1 MDLISLRQPQSVGK
15 KLATAERPSATR
27 NWRVLVASSSES
39 FRRLWAGKPE
49 YETVEMKEA
58 AGGADAL
65 AKLESE
71 DWGEVLLDRHLHD
84 LDVEEVLRIIR
95 GRHPHLLVRI
105 VDSGLSAGQESD
117 AGEPPILITPNAAFL
132 EESSRAGQSLYDTAV
147 SSGDGQRAIG
157 KATPRVEPL
166 PGMMGDGPSLEQ
178 IYHLAR
184 LVSPRQTTV
193 LITGETGT
201 GKELV
206 ARGIHQISP
215 RAKYPFVVVNCAAIP
230 EQLLEA
236 ELFGHAR
243 GAFTGAVQSRLGRIH
258 VAQGGT
264 LFLDE
269 VGELP
274 LSMQAKLLRFLQ
286 DGEVQRLGS
295 SDVFRVDVRVISAT
309 NIDLRRS
316 VHQKLF
322 RQDLYYRLAVF
333 PIELPPLRQRRED
346 ILPLAAHFLAS
357 LCEQTEYPPK
367 EISPA
372 AMAALRQYSWPGNVR
387 ELQHAI
393 ERAFILAGDERQLRP
408 AHFSLSEPASP
419 VREI

>member
-1 MDLISLRQPQSVGK
+1 MSK
-15 KLATAERPSATR
+15 AETHSAIR
-27 NWRVLVASSSES
+27 NSRVLVASSSES
-39 FRRLWAGKPE
+39 FRRSWVGKPE
-49 YETVEMKEA
+49 YETSEMEEA

-65 AKLESE
+65 AKLDSE
-71 DWGEVLLDRHLHD
+71 NWGEVLLDRHLHD
-84 LDVEEVLRIIR
+84 LDVDEVLQIIR
-95 GRHPHLLVRI
+95 LRHPHLLVRV
-105 VDSGLSAGQESD
+105 VDSGLGADEGREV
-117 AGEPPILITPNAAFL
+117 
-132 EESSRAGQSLYDTAV
+132 EESAHILSTAPVLSQPDMDREESFHDAAGPSEDRKR
-147 SSGDGQRAIG
+147 GMRKI
-157 KATPRVEPL
+157 PPPVEPL
-166 PGMMGDGPSLEQ
+166 PGMMGDGPCLEQ
-178 IYHLAR
+178 IYRLAR

-215 RAKYPFVVVNCAAIP
+215 RTKCPFVVVNCAAIP

-309 NIDLRRS
+309 NIDLLRS

-333 PIELPPLRQRRED
+333 PIELPSLRQRRED
-346 ILPLAAHFLAS
+346 IAPLAAHFLDS
-357 LCEQTEYPPK
+357 LCQQTEYPPK
-367 EISPA
+367 EISPSA
-372 AMAALRQYSWPGNVR
+372 VAYLRQYSWPGNVR

-408 AHFSLSEPASP
+408 AHFSLSEMALA

>member
-1 MDLISLRQPQSVGK
+1 MV
-15 KLATAERPSATR
+15 TAETQAPIR
-27 NWRVLVASSSES
+27 NSRVLVASSSES
-39 FRRLWAGKPE
+39 FRKLWSGKPE
-49 YETVEMKEA
+49 YERVFMEEA

-65 AKLESE
+65 EKLESE
-71 DWGEVLLDRHLHD
+71 NWGEVLLDKHLHD
-84 LDVEEVLRIIR
+84 LDANEVLQIIR
-95 GRHPHLLVRI
+95 GRHPHILVRV
-105 VDSGLSAGQESD
+105 VDSLDEADIKQAARLDNPCEIPGPANAGPGMDLDE
-117 AGEPPILITPNAAFL
+117 IFKN
-132 EESSRAGQSLYDTAV
+132 EEIFREKGANEEGVGRTFTEA
-147 SSGDGQRAIG
+147 
-157 KATPRVEPL
+157 L
-166 PGMMGDGPSLEQ
+166 PGMIGNGTALEETFK
-178 IYHLAR
+178 LAR

-193 LITGETGT
+193 LINGETGT

-215 RAKYPFVVVNCAAIP
+215 RAKAPFVVVNCAAIP

-274 LSMQAKLLRFLQ
+274 LGMQAKILRFLQ

-309 NIDLRRS
+309 NVDLQRA
-316 VHQKLF
+316 VQLKTF

-333 PIELPPLRQRRED
+333 PIGLPALRQRKED
-346 ILPLAAHFLAS
+346 ILPLALHFLGKF
-357 LCEQTEYPPK
+357 CEEGGYPSK
-367 EISPA
+367 EISSA
-372 AMAALRQYSWPGNVR
+372 VSLVLRQHSWPGNVR

-393 ERAFILAGDERQLRP
+393 ERAFILSGEERQLRP
-408 AHFSLSEPASP
+408 VHFSLSEFTP

>member
-1 MDLISLRQPQSVGK
+1 MQVAETQSVI
-15 KLATAERPSATR
+15 RHS
-27 NWRVLVASSSES
+27 RVLIASSNED
-39 FRRLWAGKPE
+39 FRRQWIGNPE
-49 YETVEMKEA
+49 YGAADVEEA

-71 DWGEVLLDRHLHD
+71 NWGEVLLDRRLHD
-84 LDVEEVLRIIR
+84 LDVNEVLHIIR
-95 GRHPHLLVRI
+95 TRHPHLLVRL
-105 VDSGLSAGQESD
+105 VDSDVNAIAAADVPEVANDSIPADFASLAEGGMQATIGD
-117 AGEPPILITPNAAFL
+117 AAAAPAR
-132 EESSRAGQSLYDTAV
+132 EDKIQKRHSL
-147 SSGDGQRAIG
+147 
-157 KATPRVEPL
+157 VEPL
-166 PGMMGDGPSLEQ
+166 PGMMGDGPGLEQ
-178 IYHLAR
+178 TYRLAR
-184 LVSPRQTTV
+184 LVAPRQTTV

-206 ARGIHQISP
+206 ARGIHQISL
-215 RAKYPFVVVNCAAIP
+215 RAKNAFVVVNCAAIP

-258 VAQGGT
+258 AAQGGT

-274 LSMQAKLLRFLQ
+274 LGMQAKLLRFLQ

-295 SDVFRVDVRVISAT
+295 PDVFRVDVRVISAT
-309 NIDLRRS
+309 NINLQRS
-316 VHQKLF
+316 VQEKLF

-333 PIELPPLRQRRED
+333 PLELPPLRQRYED
-346 ILPLAAHFLAS
+346 IVPLAEHFLDTLA
-357 LCEQTEYPPK
+357 EQSGIPAKTL
-367 EISPA
+367 SPSA
-372 AMAALRQYSWPGNVR
+372 AAVLRQYGWPGNVR

-393 ERAFILAGDERQLRP
+393 ERAFILGAEERTLRA
-408 AHFSLSEPASP
+408 AHFSLPDAIAP

>member
-1 MDLISLRQPQSVGK
+1 MVK
-15 KLATAERPSATR
+15 ME
-27 NWRVLVASSSES
+27 
-39 FRRLWAGKPE
+39 
-49 YETVEMKEA
+49 EA

-65 AKLESE
+65 EKLESE

-84 LDVEEVLRIIR
+84 LDANEVLQIIR
-95 GRHPHLLVRI
+95 GRHPHVLVRV
-105 VDSGLSAGQESD
+105 VDSALDPGESGD
-117 AGEPPILITPNAAFL
+117 PTDSPHPILPVPLRFEPNFDL
-132 EESSRAGQSLYDTAV
+132 GESFDNAV
-147 SSGDGQRAIG
+147 LPDENRTRGMEKPR
-157 KATPRVEPL
+157 PRVEPL
-166 PGMMGDGPSLEQ
+166 PGMMGNGPGLEQ
-178 IYHLAR
+178 IYRLAR
-184 LVSPRQTTV
+184 LVGPRQTTV
-193 LITGETGT
+193 LINGETGT

-206 ARGIHQISP
+206 ARGIHQIGP
-215 RAKYPFVVVNCAAIP
+215 RAKSPFVVVNCAAIP

-269 VGELP
+269 IGELP

-309 NIDLRRS
+309 NVDLLRS
-316 VHQKLF
+316 VQQRLF

-333 PIELPPLRQRRED
+333 PIDLPPLRQRRED
-346 ILPLAAHFLAS
+346 ILPLASHFLESFCVQAG
-357 LCEQTEYPPK
+357 YPSK
-367 EISPA
+367 EFSSPA
-372 AMAALRQYSWPGNVR
+372 AAILRQYSWPGNVR
-387 ELQHAI
+387 ELQHVV
-393 ERAFILAGDERQLRP
+393 ERAFILSGDERQLRP
-408 AHFSLSEPASP
+408 AHFSLLEMTPP

>member
-1 MDLISLRQPQSVGK
+1 M
-15 KLATAERPSATR
+15 ATGETHAAIR
-27 NWRVLVASSSES
+27 NSRVLVASSNES
-39 FRRLWAGKPE
+39 FRRLFVGKPG
-49 YETVEMKEA
+49 YESVEMEEA

-71 DWGEVLLDRHLHD
+71 NWGEVLLDRHLHD
-84 LDVEEVLRIIR
+84 LDIDEVLQIIR
-95 GRHPHLLVRI
+95 SRYPRLLVRV
-105 VDSGLSAGQESD
+105 VDSDPGSGENREIQEPARIRPPNSVDVDPDDIRDESYRPAAILSEDSM
-117 AGEPPILITPNAAFL
+117 GEIVNIH
-132 EESSRAGQSLYDTAV
+132 QH
-147 SSGDGQRAIG
+147 
-157 KATPRVEPL
+157 VEPL
-166 PGMMGDGPSLEQ
+166 PGMMGDGPGLEQ
-178 IYHLAR
+178 IYRLAR
-184 LVSPRQTTV
+184 LVSPRHTTV

-215 RAKYPFVVVNCAAIP
+215 RAKCPFVVVNCAAIP

-243 GAFTGAVQSRLGRIH
+243 GAFTGAVTSRLGRIH
-258 VAQGGT
+258 AAQGGT

-309 NIDLRRS
+309 NIDLLRS

-346 ILPLAAHFLAS
+346 IFPLASHFLDS
-357 LCEQTEYPPK
+357 LCEQTEYPSK
-367 EISPA
+367 EISPSA
-372 AMAALRQYSWPGNVR
+372 IIYLRQYSWPGNVR
-387 ELQHAI
+387 ELEHAI
-393 ERAFILAGDERQLRP
+393 ERAFILAGDERQLRTV
-408 AHFSLSEPASP
+408 HFSLSEAIPS

>member
-1 MDLISLRQPQSVGK
+1 M
-15 KLATAERPSATR
+15 ATAGTQSAIR
-27 NWRVLVASSSES
+27 NSRVLVASSNES
-39 FRRLWAGKPE
+39 FRRLWAAKPG
-49 YETVEMKEA
+49 YESVEMEEA

-71 DWGEVLLDRHLHD
+71 NWGEVLLDRRLHD
-84 LDVEEVLRIIR
+84 LDADEVLRIIHA
-95 GRHPHLLVRI
+95 RHPHLLVRV
-105 VDSGLSAGQESD
+105 VDSDRAAGDDCEVQES
-117 AGEPPILITPNAAFL
+117 ARTLPSIPLPEEPDNP
-132 EESSRAGQSLYDTAV
+132 
-147 SSGDGQRAIG
+147 SGDCLHDAAVPSPERKQGIAKISQ
-157 KATPRVEPL
+157 RVEPL
-166 PGMMGDGPSLEQ
+166 PGMMGDGPGLEQ
-178 IYHLAR
+178 IYRLAR

-206 ARGIHQISP
+206 ARAIHQISP
-215 RAKYPFVVVNCAAIP
+215 RAKSPFVVVNCAAIP

-309 NIDLRRS
+309 NIDLLRS
-316 VHQKLF
+316 VHEKQF

-346 ILPLAAHFLAS
+346 IVPLAAHFLDR
-357 LCEQTEYPPK
+357 LCEQTEYPSK
-367 EISPA
+367 EISPSA
-372 AMAALRQYSWPGNVR
+372 VVHLRQYSWPGNVR
-387 ELQHAI
+387 ELEHAI

-408 AHFSLSEPASP
+408 AHFSLSEAASS

>member
-1 MDLISLRQPQSVGK
+1 MV
-15 KLATAERPSATR
+15 TAVTHSAIR
-27 NWRVLVASSSES
+27 CSRVLVASSNES
-39 FRRLWAGKPE
+39 FRRRWIENSE
-49 YETVEMKEA
+49 YNAAQMGVA

-71 DWGEVLLDRHLHD
+71 NWSEVVLDRELHD
-84 LDVEEVLRIIR
+84 LDVDEVLAIIR
-95 GRHPHLLVRI
+95 ERHPDLPVR
-105 VDSGLSAGQESD
+105 VLDSDLAAAECGDSRESRRMPFSIPR
-117 AGEPPILITPNAAFL
+117 GREPDDFGYESISGSIAAVEDRHWEPGF
-132 EESSRAGQSLYDTAV
+132 A
-147 SSGDGQRAIG
+147 
-157 KATPRVEPL
+157 PPHRVEPL
-166 PGMMGDGPSLEQ
+166 PGMMGDGPGLEE
-178 IYHLAR
+178 IYRLAR
-184 LVSPRQTTV
+184 LVGPRQTTV
-193 LITGETGT
+193 LISGETGT

-215 RAKYPFVVVNCAAIP
+215 RSKSPFVVVNCAAIP

-309 NIDLRRS
+309 NIDLLRS
-316 VHQKLF
+316 VQEKRF

-333 PIELPPLRQRRED
+333 PIELPPLREREED
-346 ILPLAAHFLAS
+346 IVPLAAHFLDS
-357 LCEQTEYPPK
+357 LCEQAVVPLK
-367 EISPA
+367 KISA
-372 AMAALRQYSWPGNVR
+372 SAAALLHKYPWPGNVR
-387 ELQHAI
+387 ELQHAV
-393 ERAFILAGDERQLRP
+393 ERAFILAGDELHLRAP
-408 AHFSLSEPASP
+408 HFHLPEVTLP

>member
-1 MDLISLRQPQSVGK
+1 MEV
-15 KLATAERPSATR
+15 
-27 NWRVLVASSSES
+27 
-39 FRRLWAGKPE
+39 
-49 YETVEMKEA
+49 A

-71 DWGEVLLDRHLHD
+71 NWGEVLLDRQLHD
-84 LDVEEVLRIIR
+84 LDVNEVLQIIR
-95 GRHPHLLVRI
+95 DRHPDLLVRI
-105 VDSGLSAGQESD
+105 VDSDPAAPDCGDSDESQRRYFSAQG
-117 AGEPPILITPNAAFL
+117 AGEPDYIECKSTSVVSVRDRDDWPGPACPH
-132 EESSRAGQSLYDTAV
+132 RA
-147 SSGDGQRAIG
+147 
-157 KATPRVEPL
+157 EPL
-166 PGMMGDGPSLEQ
+166 PGMMGDGPGLEQ
-178 IYHLAR
+178 IYRLAR
-184 LVSPRQTTV
+184 LVGPRQTTV
-193 LITGETGT
+193 LIAGETGT

-215 RAKYPFVVVNCAAIP
+215 RSKSPFVVVNCAAIP

-258 VAQGGT
+258 VAHGGT

-309 NIDLRRS
+309 NIDLLHWVQEKR
-316 VHQKLF
+316 F

-333 PIELPPLRQRRED
+333 PIELPPLRERQED
-346 ILPLAAHFLAS
+346 IVPFAAHFLDS
-357 LCEQTEYPPK
+357 LCEQAVVPLK
-367 EISPA
+367 KISSTA
-372 AMAALRQYSWPGNVR
+372 ATLMRQYSWPGNVR
-387 ELQHAI
+387 ELQHAV
-393 ERAFILAGDERQLRP
+393 ERAFILAGDELHLC
-408 AHFSLSEPASP
+408 ATHFHLPESSRHP

>member
-1 MDLISLRQPQSVGK
+1 M
-15 KLATAERPSATR
+15 ATAEMHSAIR
-27 NWRVLVASSSES
+27 NSRVLVASSNEA

-49 YETVEMKEA
+49 YETADMGEA

-71 DWGEVLLDRHLHD
+71 NWGEVLLDRHLHD
-84 LDVEEVLRIIR
+84 LDVDEVLQIIR
-95 GRHPHLLVRI
+95 GRHPHLLVRV
-105 VDSGLSAGQESD
+105 VDSDFD
-117 AGEPPILITPNAAFL
+117 AGKGGDVEEPPRVIA
-132 EESSRAGQSLYDTAV
+132 SSEL
-147 SSGDGQRAIG
+147 SSGVQFDREIPFLPAAVPIEDRQRNIG
-157 KATPRVEPL
+157 KMPLPVEPL
-166 PGMMGDGPSLEQ
+166 PGMMGDGPGLEQ
-178 IYHLAR
+178 IYRLAR
-184 LVSPRQTTV
+184 LVGPRQTTV

-215 RAKYPFVVVNCAAIP
+215 RAKSPFVVVNCAAIP

-274 LSMQAKLLRFLQ
+274 LGMQVKLLRFLQ

-295 SDVFRVDVRVISAT
+295 SDVFRVDVRIISAT
-309 NIDLRRS
+309 NIDLLRS

-346 ILPLAAHFLAS
+346 IIPLACHFLDL
-357 LCEQTEYPPK
+357 LCEQTEYPSK
-367 EISPA
+367 EISHSA
-372 AMAALRQYSWPGNVR
+372 VALLRQYSWPGNVR
-387 ELQHAI
+387 ELEHAI
-393 ERAFILAGDERQLRP
+393 ERAFILAGDDQQLRP
-408 AHFSLSEPASP
+408 SHFSLSETALP

>member
-1 MDLISLRQPQSVGK
+1 ME
-15 KLATAERPSATR
+15 TPSALR
-27 NWRVLVASSSES
+27 NARVLIASSNEA
-39 FRRLWAGKPE
+39 FRRQWIGNPE
-49 YETVEMKEA
+49 YEAMDIEEA

-71 DWGEVLLDRHLHD
+71 NWGEVLLDRRLHD
-84 LDVEEVLRIIR
+84 LDVDEVVRIIR
-95 GRHPHLLVRI
+95 MRHPRLLVRLL
-105 VDSGLSAGQESD
+105 DSGAVLAD
-117 AGEPPILITPNAAFL
+117 AGNVPETTPATAP
-132 EESSRAGQSLYDTAV
+132 DTAIDAVLNVLPREKTKKEQIFVHGAIESVELRV
-147 SSGDGQRAIG
+147 SVERVAETNISQ
-157 KATPRVEPL
+157 PCVEPL
-166 PGMMGDGPSLEQ
+166 PGMMGGGPGLEQ
-178 IYHLAR
+178 IYRLAR
-184 LVSPRQTTV
+184 LVAPRQTTV

-206 ARGIHQISP
+206 ARGIHQISS
-215 RAKYPFVVVNCAAIP
+215 RAKSPFVVVNCAAIP

-258 VAQGGT
+258 AAHGGT

-295 SDVFRVDVRVISAT
+295 SDVFRMDVRVISAT
-309 NIDLRRS
+309 NVNLLRC
-316 VHQKLF
+316 VQEKQF

-333 PIELPPLRQRRED
+333 PLELPPLRQRIED
-346 ILPLAAHFLAS
+346 IVPLAEHFL
-357 LCEQTEYPPK
+357 
-367 EISPA
+367 EILSRQSGTLQKTLSTSVSVV
-372 AMAALRQYSWPGNVR
+372 LRQHCWPGNVR

-393 ERAFILAGDERQLRP
+393 ERAFILAGDQRQLQPDYFTFPEGEAR
-408 AHFSLSEPASP
+408 
-419 VREI
+419 

>member
-1 MDLISLRQPQSVGK
+1 M
-15 KLATAERPSATR
+15 ATAEMHSAIR
-27 NWRVLVASSSES
+27 NSRVLVASSNEA

-49 YETVEMKEA
+49 YETADMGEA

-71 DWGEVLLDRHLHD
+71 NWGEVLLDRHLHD
-84 LDVEEVLRIIR
+84 LDVDEVLQIIR
-95 GRHPHLLVRI
+95 GRHPHLLVRV
-105 VDSGLSAGQESD
+105 VDSDFD
-117 AGEPPILITPNAAFL
+117 AGKGGDVEEPPRVIA
-132 EESSRAGQSLYDTAV
+132 SSEL
-147 SSGDGQRAIG
+147 SSGVQFDREISFLPAAVPIEDRQRHIG
-157 KATPRVEPL
+157 KMPLPVEPL
-166 PGMMGDGPSLEQ
+166 PGMMGDGPGLEQ
-178 IYHLAR
+178 IYRLAR
-184 LVSPRQTTV
+184 LVGPRQTTV

-215 RAKYPFVVVNCAAIP
+215 RAKSPFVVVNCAAIP

-274 LSMQAKLLRFLQ
+274 LGMQVKLLRFLQ

-295 SDVFRVDVRVISAT
+295 SDVFRVDVRIISAT
-309 NIDLRRS
+309 NIDLLRS

-346 ILPLAAHFLAS
+346 IIPLACHFLDL
-357 LCEQTEYPPK
+357 LCEQTEYPSK
-367 EISPA
+367 EISHSA
-372 AMAALRQYSWPGNVR
+372 VALLRQYSWPGNVR
-387 ELQHAI
+387 ELEHAI
-393 ERAFILAGDERQLRP
+393 ERAFILAGDDRQLRP
-408 AHFSLSEPASP
+408 SHFSLSETALP

>member
-1 MDLISLRQPQSVGK
+1 M
-15 KLATAERPSATR
+15 ATAERQPALRAS
-27 NWRVLVASSSES
+27 RVLVASSNES
-39 FRRLWAGKPE
+39 FRRIWAGKPE
-49 YETVEMKEA
+49 YESADIKEA

-65 AKLESE
+65 EKLESE
-71 DWGEVLLDRHLHD
+71 NWGEVLLDRRLHD
-84 LDVEEVLRIIR
+84 LDVDEVLRIIR
-95 GRHPHLLVRI
+95 FRYPHMLVRV
-105 VDSGLSAGQESD
+105 VDSAAAAGAEYLPEPDDFQSPPGLLAGAPLD
-117 AGEPPILITPNAAFL
+117 APLRHNAGYL
-132 EESSRAGQSLYDTAV
+132 EENATRPSLK
-147 SSGDGQRAIG
+147 IP
-157 KATPRVEPL
+157 PRVEPL
-166 PGMMGDGPSLEQ
+166 PGMMGNGPGLEQ
-178 IYHLAR
+178 IYRLAR
-184 LVSPRQTTV
+184 LVSPRHTTV

-215 RAKYPFVVVNCAAIP
+215 RARSPFVVVNCAAIP

-274 LSMQAKLLRFLQ
+274 ISMQAKLLRFLQ

-309 NIDLRRS
+309 NIDLLRS
-316 VHQKLF
+316 VQKKEF

-333 PIELPPLRQRRED
+333 PIELPPLRARKED
-346 ILPLAAHFLAS
+346 ILPLAAHFLES
-357 LCEQTEYPPK
+357 LSQQTEYPSK
-367 EISPA
+367 EISPPA
-372 AMAALRQYSWPGNVR
+372 GLTLRQYSWPGNVR
-387 ELQHAI
+387 ELQQAI
-393 ERAFILAGDERQLRP
+393 ERAFILAGDERQLRSV
-408 AHFSLSEPASP
+408 HFHLPDAGP
-419 VREI
+419 GR

>member
-1 MDLISLRQPQSVGK
+1 VLI
-15 KLATAERPSATR
+15 
-27 NWRVLVASSSES
+27 ASSNEE
-39 FRRLWAGKPE
+39 FRRQWVGDPQFNAIE
-49 YETVEMKEA
+49 IEEA

-65 AKLESE
+65 AKLESQA
-71 DWGEVLLDRHLHD
+71 WSEVLLDRRLHD
-84 LDVEEVLRIIR
+84 LDVSEVISIIR
-95 GRHPHLLVRI
+95 LRHPHLLVRL
-105 VDSGLSAGQESD
+105 VDSDLRLAESQD
-117 AGEPPILITPNAAFL
+117 SPSMADE
-132 EESSRAGQSLYDTAV
+132 TAV
-147 SSGDGQRAIG
+147 AAVDAPANETHDAS
-157 KATPRVEPL
+157 KAPFDEEIALVEKREMDVVQPRVEPL
-166 PGMMGDGPSLEQ
+166 PGMMGVGPGLEQ
-178 IYHLAR
+178 IFKLAR
-184 LVSPRQTTV
+184 LVGPRQTTV

-215 RAKYPFVVVNCAAIP
+215 RSKNPFVVVNCAAIP

-258 VAQGGT
+258 VAHGGT

-295 SDVFRVDVRVISAT
+295 SDIFRVDVRMISAT
-309 NIDLRRS
+309 NVNLLRC
-316 VHQKLF
+316 VQEKQF

-346 ILPLAAHFLAS
+346 IVPLAEHFLGALSGQSCVPAKRISLSAAS
-357 LCEQTEYPPK
+357 V
-367 EISPA
+367 
-372 AMAALRQYSWPGNVR
+372 LRQHLWPGNVR
-387 ELQHAI
+387 ELQHAV
-393 ERAFILAGDERQLRP
+393 ERAFILAGDERQLRASHFNLP
-408 AHFSLSEPASP
+408 ATIALP
-419 VREI
+419 

>member
-1 MDLISLRQPQSVGK
+1 MPGYE
-15 KLATAERPSATR
+15 AAEM
-27 NWRVLVASSSES
+27 EQ
-39 FRRLWAGKPE
+39 
-49 YETVEMKEA
+49 A
-58 AGGADAL
+58 AGGADAI

-71 DWGEVLLDRHLHD
+71 NWGEVLLDRHLHD
-84 LDVEEVLRIIR
+84 LDVDEVLQIIR
-95 GRHPHLLVRI
+95 ARHPDLLVRV
-105 VDSGLSAGQESD
+105 VDSVPAAGVGGDIREPDRVLPIIPLVAEPSYDHDESFQD
-117 AGEPPILITPNAAFL
+117 AAVPSLVRKRAFGKILLP
-132 EESSRAGQSLYDTAV
+132 
-147 SSGDGQRAIG
+147 
-157 KATPRVEPL
+157 VEPL
-166 PGMMGDGPSLEQ
+166 PGMMGDGPGLEQ
-178 IYHLAR
+178 IYRLAR

-215 RAKYPFVVVNCAAIP
+215 RAKCPFVVVNCAAIP

-243 GAFTGAVQSRLGRIH
+243 GAFTGAVTSRLGRIH

-309 NIDLRRS
+309 NIDLLRS
-316 VHQKLF
+316 VHEKLF

-333 PIELPPLRQRRED
+333 PIEVPPLRQRRED
-346 ILPLAAHFLAS
+346 IFPLASHFLDC
-357 LCEQTEYPPK
+357 LCEQTEYPLK
-367 EISPA
+367 QISPSA
-372 AMAALRQYSWPGNVR
+372 VIYLRQYSWPGNVR
-387 ELQHAI
+387 ELEHAV
-393 ERAFILAGDERQLRP
+393 ERAFILAGDELQLRP
-408 AHFSLSEPASP
+408 AHFSLSEAAPS

>member
-1 MDLISLRQPQSVGK
+1 M
-15 KLATAERPSATR
+15 AMAETHSAIR
-27 NWRVLVASSSES
+27 NSRVLVASSNES
-39 FRRLWAGKPE
+39 FRRLWIGKPE
-49 YETVEMKEA
+49 YETAEMEEA

-71 DWGEVLLDRHLHD
+71 NWGEVLLDRRLHD
-84 LDVEEVLRIIR
+84 LDVDEVLQIIR
-95 GRHPHLLVRI
+95 VRHPRLLVRV
-105 VDSGLSAGQESD
+105 VDSD
-117 AGEPPILITPNAAFL
+117 FTAGEGHDAEEPHGMMAPAPLHSRTDLGRVDSFQQAAIFT
-132 EESSRAGQSLYDTAV
+132 EDRQ
-147 SSGDGQRAIG
+147 QRIG
-157 KATPRVEPL
+157 TIPLPVEPL
-166 PGMMGDGPSLEQ
+166 PGMMGDGPGLEQ
-178 IYHLAR
+178 IYRLAR

-215 RAKYPFVVVNCAAIP
+215 RAKSPFVVVNCAAIP

-258 VAQGGT
+258 VAHGGT

-309 NIDLRRS
+309 NIDLLRS

-346 ILPLAAHFLAS
+346 IIPLASHFLDS
-357 LCEQTEYPPK
+357 LCEQTEYPSK
-367 EISPA
+367 EISPFA
-372 AMAALRQYSWPGNVR
+372 VPILRQYSWPGNVR
-387 ELQHAI
+387 ELEHVI
-393 ERAFILAGDERQLRP
+393 ERAFILAGDDRQLRP
-408 AHFSLSEPASP
+408 AYFSLSETGLP